1 MNSKLLNDKL
11 FQAVAKAYIQS
22 LIDQNCLLQIFLEKK
37 RSRSG
42 KIQKPTEELFDLIT
56 MEHIIQTPGF
66 SHKKDIKFIPIT
78 INYDT
83 VYEGETFPMELLG
96 ESKVK
101 ESMARVLKQFSH
113 LNKKIGKVVVKYCE
127 PISLRSFLE
136 TY

>member
-1 MNSKLLNDKL
+1 M
-11 FQAVAKAYIQS
+11 AKGYIQS
-22 LIDQNCLLQIFLEKK
+22 LMDQNCLLQIFLEKK

-56 MEHIIQTPGF
+56 TQHILQTPGF

-83 VYEGETFPMELLG
+83 VYEGETFPLELLG
-96 ESKVK
+96 EAKAK
-101 ESMARVLKQFSH
+101 ESLARILQYLSH

-127 PISLRSFLE
+127 PVSLQTFLE
-136 TY
+136 TYQ